1 MANAKTLYHRRCL
14 RCTESF
20 STFRRLK
27 IYCSMFCQM
36 RAKSER
42 QAGTPQRYEWLQ
54 EYYRRAA

>member
-27 IYCSMFCQM
+27 VYCSMFCQM

-42 QAGTPQRYEWLQ
+42 QANSPQRYEWLQ